1 MANIK
6 INELEN
12 RQQITALS
20 EEELRGISGGKA
32 TDLMSE
38 AVSEM
43 KTIIQTWEAE
53 TKKIT
58 RPRKKITRPRDSMLG
73 SGVLIPITHA

>member
-53 TKKIT
+53 TKKII
-58 RPRKKITRPRDSMLG
+58 RPRKKNNPTQRFNSGRSVPRL
-73 SGVLIPITHA
+73 